1 VLNSEQAR
9 RPAMIILNY
18 SKLSGEKR
26 REYNIAIVFL
36 SLLPVLPLI
45 INKQDDFQ
53 ATTISK
59 IFSSPHFFY
68 RVDDFVFQ
76 FRSCTK

>member
-9 RPAMIILNY
+9 RPAMINLNY

-36 SLLPVLPLI
+36 SLLPVLLT
-45 INKQDDFQ
+45 INKQDDLQ
-53 ATTISK
+53 ATTIS
-59 IFSSPHFFY
+59 I
-68 RVDDFVFQ
+68 
-76 FRSCTK
+76 